1 MADNATVWADLVKS
15 EKQDDGTLM
24 VYGKVS
30 DESIDLDLQIADD
43 TWLKAALPEWFATG
57 GNIREMHQPVAAGV
71 ATEYEDLGDGHWISA
86 KIVDPG
92 SITKVEHGVLKGFSI
107 GIKGPRVIRDKA
119 AAGGR
124 IVGGKV
130 IEVSLADRP
139 SCPTALLTLAKAATT
154 GVEVVAADFDAERAL
169 VRVEEFIEKAPA
181 LHNDPVITEPAQ
193 PSPVAGDE
201 VCECCDECPGDSCDG
216 TCCAACQ
223 YSKQPTASGSHTA
236 GHAGSTATN
245 GPSSSIKAPEA
256 DLAKMPTG
264 MTSNDVRQALETAI
278 RESGFGRAA
287 DWCWVCD
294 FTDTNVVYN
303 VGDSYFEQGYTISD
317 DGATLT
323 GVPTEVVQHTNWQPK
338 AATIPEDEVTPAR
351 IADALKAG
359 QITEDDL
366 RALLEP
372 APDGTKSPDADP
384 APVVEEPSDSTT
396 ADAVKAAVAEAV
408 APLLARLETVEK
420 TAAPGGPSRTRTR
433 PDEVLAHRGDELRS
447 QAAGYR
453 ATAKTI
459 DNPEL
464 AKAYIDLAVEAETA
478 LNKLAG

>member
-1 MADNATVWADLVKS
+1 MADNATLWADITKS
-15 EKQDDGTLM
+15 VKQDDGTLM

-30 DESIDLDLQIADD
+30 DETIDLDQQIADD
-43 TWLKAALPEWFATG
+43 TWLKSALPEWFATG
-57 GNIREMHQPVAAGV
+57 GNIREMHQPIAAGV
-71 ATEYEDLGDGHWISA
+71 ATEYEDVGDGHWISA

-107 GIKGPRVIRDKA
+107 GIKGPRVVRDKA

-124 IVGGKV
+124 IVGGIV

-139 SCPTALLTLAKAATT
+139 SCPTALLTLAKAAAP
-154 GVEVVAADFDAERAL
+154 GVQVVAADFDETRGL
-169 VRVEEFIEKAPA
+169 VKVEEFTDDLAKAPD

-236 GHAGSTATN
+236 THEGSTATN
-245 GPSSSIKAPEA
+245 GPSSNIKAPAA
-256 DLAKMPTG
+256 DLTKTLDDTTG
-264 MTSNDVRQALETAI
+264 TEP
-278 RESGFGRAA
+278 A
-287 DWCWVCD
+287 D
-294 FTDTNVVYN
+294 
-303 VGDSYFEQGYTISD
+303 
-317 DGATLT
+317 A
-323 GVPTEVVQHTNWQPK
+323 P
-338 AATIPEDEVTPAR
+338 IPEDEVTPAT

-359 QITEDDL
+359 KITEDDL
-366 RALLEP
+366 RALLTP
-372 APDGTKSPDADP
+372 ADDGTKTADP
-384 APVVEEPSDSTT
+384 DDAPAPPEPESTIST

-408 APLLARLETVEK
+408 APLLARLDTVEK
-420 TAAPGGPSRTRTR
+420 SAAPGGPSRTRTR
-433 PDEVLAHRGDELRS
+433 PDEILAHRGDELRA

-459 DNPEL
+459 DNPDL
-464 AKAYIDLAVEAETA
+464 AKAYIDMAIEAEVA
-478 LNKLAG
+478 LTKLAG